1 MLRASHSIMIERD
14 IEDVYRFVALD
25 FFENYPKW
33 SPEVL
38 ELEQLTPGAM
48 RVGVCARQVRFEHG
62 YRYEARFRVASM
74 LPLRELR
81 FTGLSKPEFEACYR
95 FEPEGAFTRLTFE
108 FQLQPTLVMRPFR
121 KRIRAVL
128 EQGCAGVVGNLRAM
142 LEADDDEAVPDA
154 PSDFDSD

>member
-1 MLRASHSIMIERD
+1 MLHASHSISIERN

-33 SPEVL
+33 SPELL
-38 ELEQLTPGAM
+38 ELEQLTPGTM
-48 RVGVCARQVRFEHG
+48 RVGVCGRQVRSEYG

-74 LPLRELR
+74 LPSRELR
-81 FTGLSKPEFEACYR
+81 FASLSKPEFEVCYR

-128 EQGCAGVVGNLRAM
+128 EQGCAGVVGNLRAL
-142 LEADDDEAVPDA
+142 LETGHDDAKPVA
-154 PSDFDSD
+154 PSACDSD